1 MTLGM
6 RYLITKTGK
15 ISVLDQKVAAINEK
29 SAQRGGAM
37 TIGNTFKAVANG
49 HLSFTDAKLKEA
61 KERLHNKGVSVSR
74 IDSRNATL
82 QIVDENVASAAM
94 AKEETIG
101 HKEKPVE
108 TELASHKIRVDM
120 DHKKTRQDDGTE
132 KEETLITATYRGLT
146 EELPRKL
153 VKYFVEG
160 L

>member
-1 MTLGM
+1 MPLGYEYTIILQEEI
-6 RYLITKTGK
+6 RP
-15 ISVLDQKVAAINEK
+15 DDEHIN
-29 SAQRGGAM
+29 Q
-37 TIGNTFKAVANG
+37 IN
-49 HLSFTDAKLKEA
+49 DKEA
-61 KERLHNKGVSVSR
+61 TQGVSVSR